1 MPGPLGQDLYYM
13 MDQYPNCKHSHFA
26 LYAFRRPICE
36 AYVVGKSESGG
47 LDQTGEEIQMTM
59 TQRVLLAAV
68 IVLVDLAAVFL
79 PLTAIFLAYVF
90 VFNPPW
96 FRDMIN
102 RLDGPV

>member
-1 MPGPLGQDLYYM
+1 M
-13 MDQYPNCKHSHFA
+13 
-26 LYAFRRPICE
+26 
-36 AYVVGKSESGG
+36 
-47 LDQTGEEIQMTM
+47 QMTM